1 MGPAEKSGA
10 RCGGGGGR
18 AVQAERNAAG
28 LLLEGADLAADAVDE
43 VADGERVTVE
53 ELPEAEELH
62 LHTCAH
68 IKQ

>member
-10 RCGGGGGR
+10 RCGGRGGR
-18 AVQAERNAAG
+18 AVQAGRNAAG

>member
-10 RCGGGGGR
+10 RCGGRGGR

-43 VADGERVTVE
+43 VADGERVAVE
-53 ELPEAEELH
+53 ELPEGEELH
-62 LHTCAH
+62 LHACAR
-68 IKQ
+68 IKR